1 MHIGKKTLKRE
12 KSAMTLSLYGSLVF
26 AIVEIGMA
34 VFSGSQA
41 VLLDAVYD
49 SVEFFMMLPSI
60 FLIPLLYRP
69 SSEQHPFGY
78 TQIETG
84 FVVVKGAIMAAVTFG
99 LIFNNIHLLLHGGHK
114 VSFHTIS
121 AFELFACLLS
131 LTMAIC
137 LYFKNKHMSSP
148 LVNVELQT
156 WKIDCVVSLGMAVA
170 FLLPIIVPFAWFQRL
185 TPYLDQI
192 ITIILSAFMLPTPIK
207 TVITGLRDLM
217 LWPPEAETVDDI
229 KATVEP
235 IIGGYGHK
243 NLYYDIVRTGRRL
256 WISVYITF
264 DKDIISLSKF
274 QILQTKCIAALAEK
288 YQDFYFELQNNFYR
302 MIYTAFQFPDIQCSI
317 LQCLTDAR
325 MIPHISRHYHIVSG
339 FHTACCRT
347 LTGGGIC
354 RCRPVCHDRTCK
366 SPFIPCRFRT
376 DIVIVCRMHTVNQ
389 IIGRHHRHR
398 LGTADR
404 CFKSFQID
412 FAQCPLR

>member
-1 MHIGKKTLKRE
+1 
-12 KSAMTLSLYGSLVF
+12 
-26 AIVEIGMA
+26 
-34 VFSGSQA
+34 
-41 VLLDAVYD
+41 
-49 SVEFFMMLPSI
+49 MMLPSI

-131 LTMAIC
+131 LTVAIC

-148 LVNVELQT
+148 LVNIELQT

-288 YQDFYFELQNNFYR
+288 YQDFYFELL
-302 MIYTAFQFPDIQCSI
+302 PDIQLDSMDEEKI
-317 LQCLTDAR
+317 
-325 MIPHISRHYHIVSG
+325 
-339 FHTACCRT
+339 
-347 LTGGGIC
+347 
-354 RCRPVCHDRTCK
+354 K
-366 SPFIPCRFRT
+366 
-376 DIVIVCRMHTVNQ
+376 
-389 IIGRHHRHR
+389 
-398 LGTADR
+398 
-404 CFKSFQID
+404 
-412 FAQCPLR
+412 AQTEENT